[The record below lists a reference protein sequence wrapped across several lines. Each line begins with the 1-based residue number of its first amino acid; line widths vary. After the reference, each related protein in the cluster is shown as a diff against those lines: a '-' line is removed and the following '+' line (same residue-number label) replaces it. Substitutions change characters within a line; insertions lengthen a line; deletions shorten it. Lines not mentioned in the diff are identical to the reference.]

1 MGNEIRA
8 AVEGLASLLEGVPGL
23 RVHRQPPAALNE
35 LPAAAV
41 LFESRGASRT
51 LGGTGFAGRVRVVL
65 AVPAADASE
74 GFDRLYEFMA
84 QSGES
89 SIEAA
94 AASDPTWGGSVDDG
108 RLASIDNAGRRRL
121 WGGEY
126 IAADFHFDVVKGGT

>member
-1 MGNEIRA
+1 MANEIRP
-8 AVEGLASLLEGVPGL
+8 AVDGLASLLEGVPGL
-23 RVHRQPPAALNE
+23 RVHRQPPPVLNE
-35 LPAAAV
+35 LPAAVV
-41 LFESRGASRT
+41 LFESRGGSGT
-51 LGGTGFAGRVRVVL
+51 LGGSGFAGRIRVVL
-65 AVPAADASE
+65 AVPAVDASE
-74 GFDRLYEFMA
+74 GSDRLYDFMA

-126 IAADFHFDVVKGGT
+126 LAADFHFDLVKGGR